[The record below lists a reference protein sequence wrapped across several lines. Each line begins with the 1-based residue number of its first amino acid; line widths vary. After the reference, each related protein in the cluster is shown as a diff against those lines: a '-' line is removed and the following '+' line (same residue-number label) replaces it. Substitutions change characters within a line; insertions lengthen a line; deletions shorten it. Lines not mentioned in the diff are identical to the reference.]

1 MNRIKETLLNHGVIA
16 FPTETVCGLGIAY
29 DDVIAFEK
37 LNKIKGKRENKPYT
51 LMLANKEEISKY
63 AYIDEVSK
71 ILIDNF
77 MPGDITLLLKA
88 KEDLPDYVTANSG
101 IVGIRVSSFDL
112 VMDIISTFSKPLLV
126 PSLNRSNE
134 PPYISIE
141 EAKKEFKEEIDLYI
155 EGNALGKKPST
166 IVKCYDKIEIV
177 RSGDIKEEEIFKV
190 IGEKI

>member
-51 LMLANKEEISKY
+51 LMLANKEDISKY

-77 MPGDITLLLKA
+77 MPGYITILLKA

>member
-37 LNKIKGKRENKPYT
+37 FNKIKGKRENKPYT
-51 LMLANKEEISKY
+51 LMLANKEDISKY

-112 VMDIISTFSKPLLV
+112 VRDIITKFEKPLLV
-126 PSLNRSNE
+126 PSLNRSNK